1 MTFLRLQKQR
11 IGLFL
16 AVFLAMAAASPG
28 LLAAAKGIQVQA
40 LICSPNATKNPIDYK
55 PAFLPEDH
63 CQICPIGS
71 LEKLAALRVGA
82 VNHLKS
88 QHMVSVAVF
97 RSERLRWFRA
107 ELFPVQGRSPPAQ
120 I

>member
-28 LLAAAKGIQVQA
+28 FLAAAQGIQVQA
-40 LICSPNATKNPIDYK
+40 LICWPNGAKNPIDDK
-55 PAFLPEDH
+55 PAFSPKDH
-63 CQICPIGS
+63 CQICPVGS
-71 LEKLAALRVGA
+71 METLAGLRVNW
-82 VNHLKS
+82 VNDLKVLNT
-88 QHMVSVAVF
+88 VSVSVL
-97 RSERLRWFRA
+97 RSERPRWFRP
-107 ELFPVQGRSPPAQ
+107 ELFPVQGRSPPVH

>member
-16 AVFLAMAAASPG
+16 AVFSAMAAASPG
-28 LLAAAKGIQVQA
+28 FLAAVQGIQVQA
-40 LICSPNATKNPIDYK
+40 LICSPNGAKNPIDDK
-55 PAFLPEDH
+55 PAFSLEEH
-63 CQICPIGS
+63 CQICPVES
-71 LEKLAALRVGA
+71 METLAGLRVAA
-82 VNHLKS
+82 VNDLKS
-88 QHMVSVAVF
+88 LHMVSVAVL
-97 RSERLRWFRA
+97 RRERLGLSRA